1 MDGRCLEGSSL
12 EVNITVPVLAEES
25 PEATF
30 VAWLKAPG
38 DPVRAGEP
46 IAEVM
51 TEKVNVE
58 VESPAD
64 GVLQSQAAVPDQT
77 LAPGAVL
84 GTIRTG

>member
-1 MDGRCLEGSSL
+1 M
-12 EVNITVPVLAEES
+12 EVNITVPALGEES

-38 DPVRAGEP
+38 DSVRAGEP

-64 GVLQSQAAVPDQT
+64 GVLHAQAAVPDQT
-77 LAPGAVL
+77 VAPGAVL

>member
-1 MDGRCLEGSSL
+1 MDVE
-12 EVNITVPVLAEES
+12 ITVPDLGEES

-38 DPVRAGEP
+38 EPVRAGEP

-58 VESPAD
+58 IESPAD

-77 LAPGAVL
+77 VAPGTVL
-84 GTIRTG
+84 GTIRTA

>member
-1 MDGRCLEGSSL
+1 M
-12 EVNITVPVLAEES
+12 EVNITVPALGEES

-38 DPVRAGEP
+38 EPVRAGEP

-64 GVLQSQAAVPDQT
+64 GVLQSQAVVPEQ
-77 LAPGAVL
+77 LVASGAVL